1 MADLIAYA
9 EKMAEK
15 ERKQTELIRNK
26 LINEGK
32 NYYGLKL
39 IERVAR
45 LVKIDISTVQEE
57 YWYLLKCGKLKLPK

>member
-26 LINEGK
+26 LISEGK

-45 LVKIDISTVQEE
+45 SVKIDISTVQEE
-57 YWYLLKCGKLKLPK
+57 YWYLLKAGKLKLPQ